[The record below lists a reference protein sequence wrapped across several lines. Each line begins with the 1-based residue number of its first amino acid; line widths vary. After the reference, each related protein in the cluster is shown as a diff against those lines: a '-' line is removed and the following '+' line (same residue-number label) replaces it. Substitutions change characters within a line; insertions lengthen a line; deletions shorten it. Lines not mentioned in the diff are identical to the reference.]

1 MAKFTIKGGGRG
13 RPLTID
19 TEKIFTQLEQAYR
32 PAMRNLA
39 QIRRASSGVRDAEL
53 LGTQTSVPEWW
64 QTTLQLAEQAQSGA
78 LSYEAAKYVKENLQ
92 AIKRLASRQERS
104 RAQALSDI
112 LYKDYLRDLE
122 YQMRGANKESQK
134 YYEATKAKIERMTK
148 RQRQEF
154 FTSKSYESPRAF
166 GRNRYEKIRAWAKK
180 NTGKAAMS
188 YQEAYA
194 YLLYRRASD
203 GLENSEEQM
212 AVFGG

>member
-1 MAKFTIKGGGRG
+1 MAKFTVKSGGRG

-19 TEKIFTQLEQAYR
+19 TDRLLTQIAAAYK

-39 QIRRASSGVRDAEL
+39 QIRKSSSGLRDAAL
-53 LGTQTSVPEWW
+53 LGTQTSAPEWW
-64 QTTLQLAEQAQSGA
+64 YTTQAILEQAPSGA
-78 LSYEAAKYVKENLQ
+78 LTYNAAKYVKENMRTIQ
-92 AIKRLASRQERS
+92 RLASRQERS

-122 YQMRGANKESQK
+122 YQMRRANKASRK
-134 YYEATKAKIERMTK
+134 WYEATKSKIERLSK
-148 RQRQEF
+148 SERQKF

-166 GRNRYEKIRAWAKK
+166 NSNRYEKVHAWAKK
-180 NTGKAAMS
+180 STGKASMS

-203 GLENSEEQM
+203 GLENSDEQI

>member
-1 MAKFTIKGGGRG
+1 MAKFTVKGGGRG

-19 TEKIFTQLEQAYR
+19 TEKLFTQLEAAYK

-39 QIRRASSGVRDAEL
+39 QIRKGSSGVRDAAL

-64 QTTLQLAEQAQSGA
+64 QTTIALAEQAQGGA
-78 LSYEAAKYVKENLQ
+78 LSYEAAKYVKENIR
-92 AIKRLASRQERS
+92 AIQRLASRQERS

-122 YQMRGANKESQK
+122 YQMRGANKESRK
-134 YYEATKAKIERMTK
+134 WYEATKRTIERLSK
-148 RQRQEF
+148 RERQEF
-154 FTSKSYESPRAF
+154 FTSKSYESPKAF
-166 GRNRYEKIRAWAKK
+166 SSKKYEKIRAWAKK
-180 NTGKAAMS
+180 NTGKATMS
-188 YQEAYA
+188 YSEAYA

-203 GLENSEEQM
+203 GLENSDEQI